1 MPQRLGAPDR
11 ESDPALLRDGGGSAA
26 SYREVVRSID
36 MPTFVA
42 RDTIDKALANARHGR
57 RWGQGSSEV
66 VAYRLMSRGVLPGD
80 PARLLADVRKANRE
94 SIDEAIIWLR
104 LDPFC
109 LWSGYLKRDLMRALA
124 QQKLSTRQ
132 AETVRKML
140 LEILPRGRR
149 QEFRD
154 ACRLARAVNSEA
166 FRSQLAEV
174 VRVADSGTAQRARWM
189 LEGCERAAGC

>member
-1 MPQRLGAPDR
+1 
-11 ESDPALLRDGGGSAA
+11 
-26 SYREVVRSID
+26 
-36 MPTFVA
+36 MPTSVA
-42 RDTIDKALANARHGR
+42 RETIDEAFADARSGR

-66 VAYRLMSRGVLPGD
+66 VAYRLMSRGALPAD
-80 PARLLADVRKANRE
+80 PPGLLANVRKANRDA
-94 SIDEAIIWLR
+94 IDEAIAWLR

-132 AETVRKML
+132 AEAVRKML

-166 FRSQLAEV
+166 FRRELAEV
-174 VRVADSGTAQRARWM
+174 VSVGDTGTAERARWM
-189 LEGCERAAGC
+189 LEGCQRAAGC

>member
-1 MPQRLGAPDR
+1 MD
-11 ESDPALLRDGGGSAA
+11 
-26 SYREVVRSID
+26 VRSID
-36 MPTFVA
+36 MPTSVA
-42 RDTIDKALANARHGR
+42 RDTIDRAFADARSGR

-66 VAYRLMSRGVLPGD
+66 VSYRLMSRGALPAD
-80 PARLLADVRKANRE
+80 PAGLLADVRKANRE
-94 SIDEAIIWLR
+94 SIDEAIAWLL

-132 AETVRKML
+132 AESVRKML

-154 ACRLARAVNSEA
+154 ACRLARAVNNEA

-174 VRVADSGTAQRARWM
+174 ENGSEAGTAQRARWM
-189 LEGCERAAGC
+189 LEGCQRETGS